1 MSPLDCASL
10 EVTKMKQ
17 FMIKSGGPEKKVFLF
32 LKPMVFLLT

>member
-17 FMIKSGGPEKKVFLF
+17 FMIKTGGPKKTVILF